1 MKKYLDPDFVIPFLV
16 YCVIQPGI
24 MIVAVSVFVYALW
37 NY

>member
-1 MKKYLDPDFVIPFLV
+1 MKKYLDPDFIIPFLV

-24 MIVAVSVFVYALW
+24 MIFTVSVFVYGLW